1 MGTKNPNYK
10 AQVAAVF
17 QRAAFV
23 VDIGM
28 RLVDLGDGW
37 VETDLLIQPKHF
49 QHDGVVHGGVLATM
63 ADYTAGGAAATL
75 VAETEYVLTLEFK
88 INYLRAAQGEKL
100 TCRAEVLKPGSRF
113 SVVESNVYAASN
125 GASVLSAKAIVTM
138 AVLPRS

>member
-1 MGTKNPNYK
+1 MSTKNPNYK
-10 AQVAAVF
+10 ALVAAVF
-17 QRAAFV
+17 QKAAFV

-49 QHDGVVHGGVLATM
+49 QHDGVVHGGVLATI
-63 ADYTAGGAAATL
+63 ADYTAGAAAATL
-75 VAETEYVLTLEFK
+75 VTEKEYVLTLEFK

-100 TCRAEVLKPGSRF
+100 TCRAEVLKPGSTF
-113 SVVESNVYAASN
+113 SVVESSVYAVSN
-125 GASVLSAKAIVTM
+125 GEIKLSAKAMVTM